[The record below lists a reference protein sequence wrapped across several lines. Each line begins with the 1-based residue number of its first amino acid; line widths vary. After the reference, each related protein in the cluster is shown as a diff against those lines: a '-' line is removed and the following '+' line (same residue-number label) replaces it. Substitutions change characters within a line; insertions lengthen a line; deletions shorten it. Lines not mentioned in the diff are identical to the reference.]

1 MYLRA
6 DNEYDLALVRG
17 TTFECVIS
25 VADADGEAYTLAA
38 GEKLLFGVKRTPT
51 DVNLELVKTLTASD
65 ALPTGGY
72 KLSLTPDDTEGLPS
86 GMHCY
91 DVGLV
96 SGSEYYNV
104 IPISRFCLVENVTS
118 KSKAVT

>member
-6 DNEYDLALVRG
+6 DNEYDIELIRG
-17 TTFECVIS
+17 TTFECIVS
-25 VADADGEAYTLAA
+25 VQDADGAAYTLAV
-38 GEKLLFGVKRTPT
+38 GEKLLFGIKRTPA
-51 DVNLELVKTLTASD
+51 DLNLELIKTLTSSD
-65 ALPTGGY
+65 AAPTGGY

-86 GMHCY
+86 GMHYY

-96 SGSEYYNV
+96 SGNDYYNV
-104 IPISRFCLVENVTS
+104 IPISRFCLVENITS